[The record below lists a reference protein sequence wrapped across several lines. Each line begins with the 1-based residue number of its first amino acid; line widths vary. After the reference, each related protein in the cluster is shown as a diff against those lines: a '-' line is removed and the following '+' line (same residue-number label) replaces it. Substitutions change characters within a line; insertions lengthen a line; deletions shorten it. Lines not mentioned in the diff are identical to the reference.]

1 MTGHPGA
8 GASKALPPLL
18 VVLSGPS
25 GAGKDAVLSAMR
37 EACPDVFFAVTA
49 TTRPQRPGEVD
60 GRDYLFLPEPRFQEL
75 LTQGEFMEHAQVYGR
90 SYGVPKGP
98 VRNAL
103 TKGQDV
109 VIKVDVQGAATIRR
123 VVPGALLVF
132 LEAPTFDELERRLRS
147 RKTEPEAAL
156 RLRLETARLEL
167 ARRGM
172 FDRVV
177 VNETGALDQAVQRV
191 LAVMDEERRR
201 PGRTRVQV

>member
-1 MTGHPGA
+1 MTGRPSA
-8 GASKALPPLL
+8 RVSKAPPPLL

-25 GAGKDAVLSAMR
+25 GAGKDAVLAAMR
-37 EACPDVFFAVTA
+37 DACPGVFFAVTA

-60 GRDYLFLPEPRFQEL
+60 GRDYLFLTEARFQEL
-75 LTQGEFMEHAQVYGR
+75 LTRDEFLEHAKVYGR

-98 VRNAL
+98 VRDAL
-103 TKGQDV
+103 AKGQDV

-123 VVPGALLVF
+123 IVPGALLVF
-132 LEAPTFDELERRLRS
+132 LEAPTMDELERRLRT
-147 RKTEPEAAL
+147 RKTEPEAQL

-177 VNETGALDQAVQRV
+177 VNETDAVDQAVQRV
-191 LAVMDEERRR
+191 LAVMDEERTR
-201 PGRTRVQV
+201 PGRKRARV